1 MGDLLGFVLL
11 ALGLVFG
18 VPALIAANLYA
29 RTRRLREDVEDL
41 RARLRRLETLDSSR
55 LQAGDPG
62 PAKSP
67 VAEPPLTAPVVAP
80 ITTPRVTQVPTPVGA
95 PAEALP
101 PKGGS
106 YLPPM
111 PERRDDSGVEPES
124 LESRIGGRWLLNIG
138 IAAIV
143 IGVAYFEKLAIDNG
157 WINPTA
163 RVIQGYL
170 FGAALIYVGGR
181 FVRKGYDVYGQ
192 MLTGG
197 GIAILY
203 VATYAASMF
212 YHLIDR
218 GPAFAVM
225 IAVTALGAW
234 LADRHNSQGLA
245 VLAVGGGFL
254 TPFLLRGSADQQI
267 ALFTY
272 VAVMVGGTV
281 YLSRRRAWPLLNVL
295 SYLCTLLTVAVWA
308 DRFYTP
314 EKYLAT
320 ELFVTLFCAMFVAI
334 AWIGRRTEH
343 EFGQF
348 VSWFLWTA
356 PVAYYAASLIV
367 LAEQPMAMLVWI
379 IGVALVSGALSTVR
393 AQGAELVVWLAAAL
407 PLLAWTTEHASP
419 AWLTAGLVTIA
430 AVYAIAL
437 ASQLREAGT
446 DEPTSAVHIVWMH
459 LSALLMFAGAY
470 FLLEPIHFALTGP
483 LAAGF
488 AVWQGVLS
496 RAFWTRDRDRA
507 VHFAALGFTLLSIA
521 IALQFD
527 GPAVTI
533 GWAAEGAAV
542 IALGLHVKRDWL
554 RVAGAALFGIAT
566 GWTFDLLFT
575 APTANHV
582 VFLNPRAAAAL
593 AVIGLCYT
601 IAWLHRQR
609 AEISGRSVAIAATL
623 IAAQALAVVLL
634 TAEIHAYFAIRG
646 GAFTREVMISVT
658 WAVYATALI
667 VIGLQRRYAPIRY
680 FAIALFGITIAKVFF
695 SDLAELQRIYRVLS
709 VIGLGVMLLLSS
721 YLYQRMRAEST

>member
-1 MGDLLGFVLL
+1 M
-11 ALGLVFG
+11 
-18 VPALIAANLYA
+18 
-29 RTRRLREDVEDL
+29 
-41 RARLRRLETLDSSR
+41 
-55 LQAGDPG
+55 
-62 PAKSP
+62 
-67 VAEPPLTAPVVAP
+67 PL
-80 ITTPRVTQVPTPVGA
+80 PRG
-95 PAEALP
+95 
-101 PKGGS
+101 
-106 YLPPM
+106 
-111 PERRDDSGVEPES
+111 DSGDVEPES

-157 WINPTA
+157 WINPMA

-170 FGAALIYVGGR
+170 LGAALIYIGGR

-192 MLTGG
+192 MMTGG
-197 GIAILY
+197 GVAILY

-225 IAVTALGAW
+225 IGVTAFGAW
-234 LADRHNSQGLA
+234 LADRHDSQGLA
-245 VLAVGGGFL
+245 VLAVSGGFM
-254 TPFLLRGSADQQI
+254 TPFLLRGNADQQV

-272 VAVMVGGTV
+272 VAVMVGGAV

-295 SYLCTLLTVAVWA
+295 SYLFTLLTVAGRA

-314 EKYLAT
+314 DKYIAT
-320 ELFVTLFCAMFVAI
+320 ELFLTLFCAMFVAI

-356 PVAYYAASLIV
+356 PVAYYAASLVV
-367 LAEQPMAMLVWI
+367 LDEHPMAMLVWV
-379 IGVALVSGALSTVR
+379 IGVALVSGALSTAR
-393 AQGAELVVWLAAAL
+393 ARGAELVVWLAAAL
-407 PLLAWTTEHASP
+407 PLLVWTTEHASP
-419 AWLTAGLVTIA
+419 AWLTAGLVTVA

-446 DEPTSAVHIVWMH
+446 DEPVIGVHIVWMH

-488 AVWQGVLS
+488 AAWQGVLS
-496 RAFWTRDRDRA
+496 GGFWSRDRDRA

-554 RVAGAALFGIAT
+554 RAAGAVLFGIAT
-566 GWTFDLLFT
+566 VWTLDILLSV
-575 APTANHV
+575 APANHV
-582 VFLNPRAAAAL
+582 VFLNPRAAAAI

-601 IAWLHRQR
+601 IAWLHRRR
-609 AEISGRSVAIAATL
+609 ADVTARSIAIATTL
-623 IAAQALAVVLL
+623 IAAQVISVVLL
-634 TAEIHAYFAIRG
+634 TTEIHAYFAMRE
-646 GAFTREVMISVT
+646 GAFTREVMVSVT
-658 WAVYATALI
+658 WAVFATALI

-680 FAIALFGITIAKVFF
+680 FAIALFGLTIAKVFF
-695 SDLAELQRIYRVLS
+695 SDLAELQRIYRVMS
-709 VIGLGVMLLLSS
+709 VIGLGIMLLLTS
-721 YLYQRMRAEST
+721 YLYQRIRDQEA